1 MELVKSLR
9 RVTDDLGKYLN
20 ESKVTFCPNAIE
32 ERIRARAS
40 AYNSLIEFNN
50 SLPAGKDN

>member
-1 MELVKSLR
+1 MSIGKTIKGLAN
-9 RVTDDLGKYLN
+9 DLEKYLN